1 MSIARGLNNVC
12 DKILKQ
18 QQFDK
23 ELSDLIHFLRSNLS
37 IISKRINSGEK
48 IVEAIKEILSIE
60 SNYLMNL
67 PNSNQNS
74 IAQDDSAKKDEKDAI
89 TNLHAAARKLQSL
102 ILQSSIQNQ
111 HVVAA
116 SSQPSSTYS
125 PRQQKTKPVS
135 GWGIFGGILGGLL
148 IGGAVAAVSIFTGG
162 LGWFALG
169 GLGLL
174 VGSICGGM
182 TGARHGF
189 WAGLGTGIG
198 TGIIAPIVAIVVAIT
213 VIACCN
219 GGGGGGGCV
228 FVGGCGSCGDSSD
241 NRDNRLSQDS
251 GRKNSHSEICK
262 KLDVDP
268 STTAPVTPNA
278 PVVTDSQHDVSPP
291 KYTVQESNNA
301 APTYGPLI

>member
-1 MSIARGLNNVC
+1 MSGTRQLDKLCKEILEQKKFDEEMYLLISSFRFKFSGIVDDIHTDRNEIIETANGIFKFQKVLEKKRQGTNDQTNFTLKTDSDSIARLHKAVRNFQGL
-12 DKILKQ
+12 
-18 QQFDK
+18 
-23 ELSDLIHFLRSNLS
+23 
-37 IISKRINSGEK
+37 IS
-48 IVEAIKEILSIE
+48 
-60 SNYLMNL
+60 
-67 PNSNQNS
+67 
-74 IAQDDSAKKDEKDAI
+74 
-89 TNLHAAARKLQSL
+89 
-102 ILQSSIQNQ
+102 QSSIQNQ

-162 LGWFALG
+162 LGWLALG

-251 GRKNSHSEICK
+251 GRKNSHSDICK

-268 STTAPVTPNA
+268 STTAPVTSTV
-278 PVVTDSQHDVSPP
+278 PVDTSSKDTPP
-291 KYTVQESNNA
+291 PDYTASAFNYA